1 MGELALRAKTLISSA
16 ARKRSF
22 SGVHL
27 HIIFINQEVED
38 TLHYLAWLQSAFDV
52 QLRKLQCGKMKREG
66 GLTLRIE
73 HYCFISEQ
81 IVSSTGMLQTTVG
94 CMNAGVEKVT
104 ASCAPNNA
112 KQWNKITL
120 HLHFI

>member
-27 HIIFINQEVED
+27 HISLIRKWN

-52 QLRKLQCGKMKREG
+52 QLRKLQYGKMKREG

-94 CMNAGVEKVT
+94 CMNAGVEKVR

-112 KQWNKITL
+112 KQWNNITL
-120 HLHFI
+120 HLHII